1 MLQCELSRGRLP
13 QSSTAKTGRRYVFL
27 LPCASLKFTSTVLFS
42 AWHSLHSLPI
52 TKSCYQ
58 SKILLP
64 VSARFCLSRK
74 RLSPALRL
82 DFGRAYISG
91 VAFKNYL
98 LYYYMVLSELIVP
111 ERGLDAVLL
120 SSRKFKMLCRELSS
134 SKEES
139 TIEFLCSWKL
149 RLREIGETPRACA
162 I

>member
-13 QSSTAKTGRRYVFL
+13 QSSMAKIGRRCVFL
-27 LPCASLKFTSTVLFS
+27 LPCASLKFTFTDLFS

-82 DFGRAYISG
+82 DLGRAYISG
-91 VAFKNYL
+91 TFKNYL